1 MSQYYA
7 PFVSRRLNK
16 SVVIDSL
23 AKYLQIR
30 LVFTSFTVKILFVQE
45 AVTHLYSILLYKM
58 GHYFLDTQYVVFI
71 FV

>member
-7 PFVSRRLNK
+7 PFVSRRLNE

-30 LVFTSFTVKILFVQE
+30 LVFKSLKVKICCTRDGVSELI
-45 AVTHLYSILLYKM
+45 SK
-58 GHYFLDTQYVVFI
+58 
-71 FV
+71 